1 MTIHSRLSS
10 DKECSPIP
18 AAQRQIIN
26 NTDTMKKVSFLLL
39 GFLLTFNLA
48 QAQEEGLKLAKA
60 AAKALTAY
68 NIDPQGNSDKLQEA
82 KDKIEQ
88 AVKLPDAQALGST
101 WQSKGDIYNT
111 ILQRDLARR
120 MIDPKAPLTGDN
132 DALVAF
138 DAYKKAYELGIKK
151 YEKSDAV
158 KGIEEVTPHVI
169 NSAVAKYELKEY
181 EKSFNAFRASVEA
194 HDILRANE
202 KKSPLDD
209 PKQLEDQIYFTG
221 LIATMAGKCSDALPF
236 YDRLYKA
243 GTNNPAVYEGIYNC
257 KMELKDEAG
266 ASVILT
272 VGRKKFPDDTALLFA
287 EINAY
292 LKAGKLSDLTSR
304 LEEAIAKEPSNVG
317 LYVTLGNVYDNLYQ
331 GALKEKNDADATK
344 YFNLAKKQ
352 YEGAIKQNPNYL
364 DANYSLGA
372 LYYNK
377 AAVRTQEMNALPE
390 DYSSA
395 GLKKMESMRNEV
407 MTLFDQAL
415 PYFQQA
421 ESIDANDVNTLIALN
436 EIYAR
441 KDDEVL
447 SPEFKKR
454 LEVVKG
460 GGKNAGSY
468 FKK

>member
-1 MTIHSRLSS
+1 
-10 DKECSPIP
+10 
-18 AAQRQIIN
+18 
-26 NTDTMKKVSFLLL
+26 
-39 GFLLTFNLA
+39 
-48 QAQEEGLKLAKA
+48 
-60 AAKALTAY
+60 
-68 NIDPQGNSDKLQEA
+68 
-82 KDKIEQ
+82 
-88 AVKLPDAQALGST
+88 
-101 WQSKGDIYNT
+101 
-111 ILQRDLARR
+111 RR

-138 DAYKKAYELGIKK
+138 DSYKKAYELGVKK

-194 HDILRANE
+194 HDILKANE

-221 LIATMAGKCSDALPF
+221 LIATLAGKCSDALTF
-236 YDRLYKA
+236 YNRLYKA

-257 KMELKDEAG
+257 KLEMKDEAG
-266 ASVILT
+266 ANVILT
-272 VGRKKFPDDTALLFA
+272 EGRKKFPDDTALLFA

-292 LKAGKLSDLTSR
+292 LKAGKLSDLTGR
-304 LEEAIAKEPSNVG
+304 LEEAIAKEPTNVS

-331 GALKEKNDADATK
+331 GALKDKNDVDATK

-352 YEGAIKQNPNYL
+352 YEGAITQNPNYL

-407 MTLFDQAL
+407 ISLFDQAL
-415 PYFQQA
+415 PYFQKA